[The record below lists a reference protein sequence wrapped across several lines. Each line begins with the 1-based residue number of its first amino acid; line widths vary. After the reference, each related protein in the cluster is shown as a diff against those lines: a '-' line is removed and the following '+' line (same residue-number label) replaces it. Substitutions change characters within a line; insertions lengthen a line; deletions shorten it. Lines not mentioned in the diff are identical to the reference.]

1 MGFKRFVEIG
11 RVVIINYGPYLGKLA
26 VIVDLI
32 TTNKVVVQGLK
43 GGIRRM
49 ELSLNRCTL
58 TDHVIKIKRG
68 EKREAVFKA
77 IEDYKLED
85 KFKESSL
92 AKKTALRQRRA
103 NLTDFDRFK
112 VMRLRQRRSALR
124 HKLAKSVKVPA
135 KKGEAKKGEK
145 KEKGEQKKEKGG
157 EPKKEKKDK
166 KEKGKKEK
174 EKK

>member
-26 VIVDLI
+26 VIIDLI

-112 VMRLRQRRSALR
+112 VMRLRQKRSALR

-145 KEKGEQKKEKGG
+145 KEKGDHKKEKAH
-157 EPKKEKKDK
+157 
-166 KEKGKKEK
+166 EKGKKENK
-174 EKK
+174 